1 MELIYDSYYNQE
13 RENCKTD
20 IKSVRETMTGKVLFW
35 QWNSFMRKGVEKAF
49 HNLEVKYDI
58 YYKIIE
64 DWEQDDEFAEQIE
77 TKLRGNEYHIVFSI
91 NFCPIIAR
99 VCENIKVPYVAWVY
113 DSPMHIRDLDAMK
126 LSYTTVWI
134 FDRGIVEYYNAQ
146 GYGCRHL
153 PLAVSPQI
161 FDEYCNKNHDRKKI
175 SFVGKLYQTDYA
187 KYISFLSEYQKGYLN
202 ALLAAQG
209 KLYGAYLLEEM
220 LTERF
225 MEQINQQFQE
235 SSDGKIQI
243 GKKEMEFMLAC
254 ETTAREREALL
265 RLLAS
270 HYEVDIYSDDRQ
282 VIKQARMHGYIDY
295 DTKMPQ
301 VFANSCINLNIS
313 LKAIRTGI
321 PLRVIDIM
329 GCGGFMLSNYQEEI
343 MEYMHPGIDCEVYE
357 SLEDAYYKTEFYLK
371 NDELRQK
378 IAQNGLELVKRDF
391 TFEDRIKTL
400 LNI

>member
-1 MELIYDSYYNQE
+1 
-13 RENCKTD
+13 
-20 IKSVRETMTGKVLFW
+20 MTGKVLFW
-35 QWNSFMRKGVEKAF
+35 QWNSFMRKGIEQAL
-49 HNLEVKYDI
+49 HNLQVEYDV
-58 YYKIIE
+58 YYKNIQN
-64 DWEQDDEFAEQIE
+64 WEQDDEFAEQIE
-77 TKLRGNEYHIVFSI
+77 TKLRGKEYQIVFSI

-113 DSPMHIRDLDAMK
+113 DSPMHIRDLDAMN

-146 GYGCRHL
+146 GYYCKHM
-153 PLAVSPQI
+153 PLAVSPQV
-161 FDEYCNKNHDRKKI
+161 FYDNCNRNSGRKSEI
-175 SFVGKLYQTDYA
+175 SFVGKLYQTDYV

-202 ALLAAQG
+202 ALLASQG
-209 KLYGAYLLEEM
+209 KLYGAYLLDEM
-220 LTERF
+220 LTETF

-235 SSDGKIQI
+235 TSGGRIQI

-254 ETTAREREALL
+254 ETTARERYALL

-270 HYEVDIYSDDRQ
+270 HYEVDVYSDDQ
-282 VIKQARMHGYIDY
+282 LEIKHARMHGYIDY
-295 DTKMPQ
+295 ETKMPE
-301 VFANSCINLNIS
+301 VFANSCVNLNIS

-321 PLRVIDIM
+321 PLRVLDIM
-329 GCGGFMLSNYQEEI
+329 GCGGFILSNYPEES

-371 NDELRQK
+371 NDELRQR
-378 IAQNGLELVKRDF
+378 IAQKGLERVKRDF
-391 TFEDRIKTL
+391 TFEDRIKAL